1 MNPASPHVHAIYII
15 GPPSTI
21 AIETNLKILVE
32 RERVTQAEHEDME
45 THLGNYV
52 MGIGEIEAFS
62 ERFKRELLPNGSNMI
77 LK

>member
-1 MNPASPHVHAIYII
+1 MNSINPVSPHVHAIYMI

-32 RERVTQAEHEDME
+32 RERVTQVEHEDME

-62 ERFKRELLPNGSNMI
+62 ES
-77 LK
+77 

>member
-1 MNPASPHVHAIYII
+1 MI

-21 AIETNLKILVE
+21 AKETNLKILVE
-32 RERVTQAEHEDME
+32 RELVTQAEHEDRE
-45 THLGNYV
+45 THLVNYV

-62 ERFKRELLPNGSNMI
+62 ERFKRELLPNGNNMI